1 MRVKVSA
8 ISRTAP
14 RAPLPAFVPASVPA
28 PGQAPDLT
36 VAHFVFEQLK
46 REGVDAA
53 FGIPGG
59 PATPLFDALHGDAAL
74 RIIGARHEAGAAFMA
89 CGYARLSGRP
99 GVCVLTT
106 GPGTTNAATGLAA
119 AQADGLPVLALTAQV
134 PGAAF
139 GKGSLQDSTY
149 DRADTVAM
157 LKPLAKMSAMVPHP
171 EAAGT
176 MLRQALRLAMT
187 GRRGPAHLNLP
198 TDLMRR
204 PTGQRVMR
212 PSEYRPEARVFD
224 REAVKAAAALLL
236 AARRPAILA
245 GHGVNLAGARA
256 ELLELSELLSIPVA
270 TTPKGKGAFPESHPL
285 ALRVFGLASSPRAEG
300 WLLSPETD
308 LLLVLGSGLHE
319 NSTQGWEER
328 LKPAGRVLIQQD
340 IDPANIGRNYPVT
353 TALVGD
359 AKTTLRELLFE
370 LKRLMKIGE
379 HPALGEPEPFHKWK
393 EGVPAVLAPESL
405 ASGAVPLKPQRVMA
419 ELDAALPEDA
429 AVFLD
434 VGNHTLW
441 ALHYLTATG
450 KNDFVHNWGE
460 FAAMGYGLAGS
471 IGGKV
476 AAPGRPVV
484 AVAGD
489 GGFAMNGMELSTAVT
504 HGIPVVWVIFNDAR
518 LNAVYHGQR
527 LQYQGRTTAAEFA
540 RMDLAAVAE
549 ALGAWSRRVT
559 RPGELAEGLREALAA
574 NRPAVLD
581 AWIDADEV
589 PPIQSRVKSLD
600 KLFAGFAGGGH

>member
-1 MRVKVSA
+1 MRINDSARPTRAARPLQTEPVSA
-8 ISRTAP
+8 AP
-14 RAPLPAFVPASVPA
+14 PPLPSVA
-28 PGQAPDLT
+28 R
-36 VAHFVFEQLK
+36 FVFEQLK
-46 REGVDAA
+46 REGVGAA

-59 PATPLFDALHGDAAL
+59 PVTPLFDALHGDTQL

-89 CGYARLSGRP
+89 CGYARLGARP

-106 GPGTTNAATGLAA
+106 GPGTTNAVTGIAA
-119 AQADGLPVLALTAQV
+119 AKADSLPVLALTAQV

-157 LKPLAKMSAMVPHP
+157 LRPVTKLSAMVTHP

-176 MLRQALRLAMT
+176 MLRQALRVALS
-187 GRRGPAHLNLP
+187 GRPGPVHLNLP

-204 PTGQRVMR
+204 TTAQPLQR
-212 PSEYRPEARVFD
+212 PSEYRCDSRVFD
-224 REAVKAAAALLL
+224 REAVKRAAALLL
-236 AARRPAILA
+236 AAERPAILA
-245 GHGVNLAGARA
+245 GHGINLAGARA
-256 ELLELSELLSIPVA
+256 ELLELAELLSIPVA
-270 TTPKGKGAFPESHPL
+270 TTPKGKGAFPEEHPL

-300 WLLSPETD
+300 WLLGGVDT
-308 LLLVLGSGLHE
+308 LLVLGSGLHE

-328 LKPAGRVLIQQD
+328 LKPSRALIQQD

-353 TALVGD
+353 QALVGD
-359 AKTTLRELLFE
+359 ARVTLRELIFE
-370 LKRLMKIGE
+370 LKRRLRIGE
-379 HPALGEPEPFHKWK
+379 HPCCGDPGAFHQWK
-393 EGVPAVLAPESL
+393 EGAPAVLAPRSL
-405 ASGAVPLKPQRVMA
+405 GSAAVPLKPQRVMA
-419 ELDAALPEDA
+419 ELDEALPEDA
-429 AVFLD
+429 AVFID

-471 IGGKV
+471 IGGKL
-476 AAPGRPVV
+476 AAPHRAVV

-489 GGFAMNGMELSTAVT
+489 GGFAMAGMEISTAVT
-504 HGIPVVWVIFNDAR
+504 HGVPVVWVIFNDAR

-540 RMDLAAVAE
+540 RMDVAAVAK
-549 ALGAWSRRVT
+549 ALGAWSQRVE
-559 RPGELAEGLREALAA
+559 RPGELAAGLREALGTG
-574 NRPAVLD
+574 RPAVLD
-581 AWIDADEV
+581 VWIDAEEV
-589 PPIQSRVKSLD
+589 PPIQSRIKSLD
-600 KLFAGFAGGGH
+600 KLFAGFAAGAG